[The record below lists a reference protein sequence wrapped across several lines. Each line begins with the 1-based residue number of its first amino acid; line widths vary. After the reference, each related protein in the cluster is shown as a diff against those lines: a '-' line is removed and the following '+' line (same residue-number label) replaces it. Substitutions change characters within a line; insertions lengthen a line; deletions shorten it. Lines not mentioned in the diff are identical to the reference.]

1 MLYLPLALEV
11 VKRRSLRSSKDAKPL
26 LPLCLAILPGSEM
39 NTLSQLGTPV
49 KRDRVI
55 DQTSTFLLSEK
66 SLTS

>member
-1 MLYLPLALEV
+1 MPHLPLALEV
-11 VKRRSLRSSKDAKPL
+11 VKRRFLRSSKDAKPL

-49 KRDRVI
+49 RRDRVI
-55 DQTSTFLLSEK
+55 DQTPIFPLSEK